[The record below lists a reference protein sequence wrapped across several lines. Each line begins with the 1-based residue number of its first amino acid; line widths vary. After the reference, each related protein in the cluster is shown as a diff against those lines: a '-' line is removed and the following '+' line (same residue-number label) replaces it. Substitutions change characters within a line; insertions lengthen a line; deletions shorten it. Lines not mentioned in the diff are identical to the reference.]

1 MDIHSH
7 GTRKGKRKKNAGGD
21 EGGERVSVDELKVSR
36 RWLYC
41 NLFTSDNVSLM
52 DRPPCLR

>member
-7 GTRKGKRKKNAGGD
+7 GTRKEERKKKAGGD
-21 EGGERVSVDELKVSR
+21 GIGERVSVDELKVSR

-52 DRPPCLR
+52 GGPACLR